1 MIASDALRFG
11 DELFSLIAADLACYA
26 HGMDYR
32 QDAQHSPGSL
42 AAGPKQPPAKTF
54 SDGTKLPMVGRPSQ
68 NRYRWYSLL
77 FSALFDQSESRP
89 LLSRVIAAACLLAC
103 VAISAAAYAA
113 SPSPNVLPPESMGV
127 RQAPPPQ
134 PINWDRVTQEATDL
148 LSKYIQINTTNPP
161 GNELGA
167 ARMLKEKFLTD
178 GVPAT
183 TWEPQHGRGIVAAR
197 LRGIGKHNKSII
209 LLSHMDVVP
218 ANPKEWQVPPF
229 SGLVKNGEIW
239 GRGAIDDKGPGV
251 IELMAMLA
259 IKRAGILLN
268 RDVLFIATGD
278 EEEGGKNGAGWFVD
292 HEASVFSDAGYLLN
306 EGGGIHPLAENK
318 RKVYVV
324 SVTEKTP
331 LWLRLTAS
339 GPAGHA
345 SDPPAETA
353 VTRLVRALDK
363 LSEYKTPIHVIGP
376 VQDYYHSVALLDHG
390 PRELLDLASALKN
403 PAFQEKFVSDPG
415 QNAQVRDTITPTVL
429 SASQKTNVIS
439 ETAYAEIDC
448 RLLPGSDSKTV
459 VNDIKKAIADD
470 SIKIDVLLNFQPISS
485 PSRSP
490 LMNAIETLARV
501 HDQASV
507 VPSMV
512 IGFTDSHYF
521 RQKKIVSY
529 GFIPIEV
536 LPAEGKG
543 IHGINERVGVKEL
556 ADGIQRMVQLL
567 KTFGGQ

>member
-1 MIASDALRFG
+1 MPHMILELRVVDGALATVFLQSVIEIFNCSAMTR
-11 DELFSLIAADLACYA
+11 
-26 HGMDYR
+26 
-32 QDAQHSPGSL
+32 GS
-42 AAGPKQPPAKTF
+42 F
-54 SDGTKLPMVGRPSQ
+54 
-68 NRYRWYSLL
+68 
-77 FSALFDQSESRP
+77 F
-89 LLSRVIAAACLLAC
+89 LSLLAC
-103 VAISAAAYAA
+103 LAISGSAFGA
-113 SPSPNVLPPESMGV
+113 SPSPNVLPSESRGV
-127 RQAPPPQ
+127 TKAPPPQ
-134 PINWDRVTQEATDL
+134 PINWDKVTQEATEL
-148 LSKYIQINTTNPP
+148 LSKYIQMNTTNPP
-161 GNELGA
+161 GNEQGA

-178 GVPAT
+178 GIPAT

-218 ANPKEWQVPPF
+218 ANPKEWEVPPF
-229 SGLVKNGEIW
+229 SGSVKDGKIW
-239 GRGAIDDKGPGV
+239 GRGSIDDKGPGV

-268 RDVLFIATGD
+268 RDVLFVATGD

-292 HEASVFSDAGYLLN
+292 HESNVFSDAGYLLN
-306 EGGGIHPLAENK
+306 EGGGIHALADNQ
-318 RKVYVV
+318 RKVYAV

-331 LWLRLTAS
+331 LWLKLTAT

-345 SDPPAETA
+345 SEPPAETA

-363 LSEYKTPIHVIGP
+363 LSEYKTPVHVIGP
-376 VQDYYHSVALLDHG
+376 VQDYYHAMAMLDHG
-390 PRELLDLASALKN
+390 PKQQLDLAAALKD
-403 PAFQEKFVSDPG
+403 PDYQKKFLSDPR
-415 QNAQVRDTITPTVL
+415 QNALVRDTITPTVL
-429 SASQKTNVIS
+429 SGSPKTNVIS

-448 RLLPGSDSKTV
+448 RLLPSSDPKTV
-459 VNDIKKAIADD
+459 VNDIKKAIGDD
-470 SIKIDVLLNFQPISS
+470 TIKIDVLLNFPPISS

-507 VPSMV
+507 VPSMI

-543 IHGINERVGVKEL
+543 VHGINERIGVKEL
-556 ADGIQRMVQLL
+556 TDGIQRMVQLL
-567 KTFGGQ
+567 KIFGGQ

>member
-1 MIASDALRFG
+1 MTRATAINA
-11 DELFSLIAADLACYA
+11 FS
-26 HGMDYR
+26 
-32 QDAQHSPGSL
+32 
-42 AAGPKQPPAKTF
+42 
-54 SDGTKLPMVGRPSQ
+54 
-68 NRYRWYSLL
+68 
-77 FSALFDQSESRP
+77 
-89 LLSRVIAAACLLAC
+89 LLAC
-103 VAISAAAYAA
+103 LAISGAAFAA
-113 SPSPNVLPPESMGV
+113 SPEASPNVLPAESMGV
-127 RQAPPPQ
+127 TQAPPPQ
-134 PINWDRVTQEATDL
+134 PINWDKVTQEATDL

-161 GNELGA
+161 GNELEA

-239 GRGAIDDKGPGV
+239 GRGSIDDKGPGV

-259 IKRAGILLN
+259 IKRAGILLD

-306 EGGGIHPLAENK
+306 EGGGIHPLADNK

-331 LWLRLTAS
+331 LWLRLTAN

-376 VQDYYHSVALLDHG
+376 VQDYYHSIAQLDHG

-403 PAFQEKFVSDPG
+403 PAFEEKFVSDSG

-439 ETAYAEIDC
+439 ETAYAEVDC

-459 VNDIKKAIADD
+459 VNDIKKAIGDD

-490 LMNAIETLARV
+490 LMNAIEALARV

-567 KTFGGQ
+567 KIFGGQ

>member
-1 MIASDALRFG
+1 MIAITAFRLA
-11 DELFSLIAADLACYA
+11 DELFSLTPADLACYSY
-26 HGMDYR
+26 GMDYR
-32 QDAQHSPGSL
+32 QDAQHSPDSL
-42 AAGPKQPPAKTF
+42 RVPRLQPPTKTV
-54 SDGTKLPMVGRPSQ
+54 SDGTKLPIVEEPSQ
-68 NRYRWYSLL
+68 NHNRWYNLL
-77 FSALFDQSESRP
+77 FSCML
-89 LLSRVIAAACLLAC
+89 ACL
-103 VAISAAAYAA
+103 AISTTVFAA
-113 SPSPNVLPPESMGV
+113 SPAASPNVAPAESRGV
-127 RQAPPPQ
+127 TKAPPPQ

-161 GNELGA
+161 GNEIEA
-167 ARMLKEKFLTD
+167 ARLLREKFLTD
-178 GVPAT
+178 GIPAT

-218 ANPKEWQVPPF
+218 ADQKEWQVPPF
-229 SGLVKNGEIW
+229 SGTVKDGKIW

-268 RDVLFIATGD
+268 RDVLFVATGD
-278 EEEGGKNGAGWFVD
+278 EEEGGKYGAGWFVD

-306 EGGGIHPLAENK
+306 EGGGIHPLSDK
-318 RKVYVV
+318 RKIYVV

-331 LWLRLTAS
+331 LWLKLTAS

-353 VTRLVRALDK
+353 VTRLIRALDK

-376 VQDYYHSVALLDHG
+376 VQDYYHSIAQLEHG
-390 PRELLDLASALKN
+390 PKAQLDLAAALKD
-403 PAFQEKFVSDPG
+403 PEFQKKFLSDPN

-429 SASQKTNVIS
+429 SASPRTNVIS

-448 RLLPGSDSKTV
+448 RLLPGSDPKTV
-459 VNDIKKAIADD
+459 VNDIKKALGDD
-470 SIKIDVLLNFQPISS
+470 TIRVDVLLNFQPISS

-490 LMNAIETLARV
+490 LMNAIESLARV
-501 HDQASV
+501 RDQATV

-567 KTFGGQ
+567 KIFGGQ

>member
-1 MIASDALRFG
+1 MTRA
-11 DELFSLIAADLACYA
+11 
-26 HGMDYR
+26 
-32 QDAQHSPGSL
+32 
-42 AAGPKQPPAKTF
+42 
-54 SDGTKLPMVGRPSQ
+54 
-68 NRYRWYSLL
+68 
-77 FSALFDQSESRP
+77 
-89 LLSRVIAAACLLAC
+89 IAAAYLLASL
-103 VAISAAAYAA
+103 ALPRPALAA
-113 SPSPNVLPPESMGV
+113 SPSATPNVLPAESIGV
-127 RQAPPPQ
+127 RPAPPPQ
-134 PINWDRVTQEATDL
+134 PINWDRVTQEATEL
-148 LSKYIQINTTNPP
+148 LSKYIQLDTTNPP
-161 GNELGA
+161 GNERDA

-178 GVPAT
+178 GIPAT
-183 TWEPQHGRGIVAAR
+183 TWEPLKGRGIVAAR
-197 LRGIGKHNKSII
+197 LRGIGKHTKSII

-218 ANPKEWQVPPF
+218 ANPKEWEVPPF

-239 GRGAIDDKGPGV
+239 GRGALDDKGPGV

-268 RDVLFIATGD
+268 RDVLFVATGD

-292 HEASVFSDAGYLLN
+292 HEASVFADAGFLLN
-306 EGGGIHPLAENK
+306 EGGGIHALADNK

-331 LWLRLTAS
+331 LWLKLTAS

-363 LSEYKTPIHVIGP
+363 LSQYKTAIHVIGP
-376 VQDYYHSVALLDHG
+376 VQDYYHTMAMLDHG
-390 PRELLDLASALKN
+390 PKEQLDLAAALKD
-403 PAFQEKFVSDPG
+403 PAYQNKFLSDPS
-415 QNAQVRDTITPTVL
+415 QNARVRDTITPTVL

-439 ETAYAEIDC
+439 ETAYAEVDC
-448 RLLPGSDSKTV
+448 RLLPGSDPKAV
-459 VNDIKKAIADD
+459 MNDIKKALGDD
-470 SIKIDVLLNFQPISS
+470 SIKIDTILNFPPISS

-490 LMNAIETLARV
+490 LMTAIDSLARV
-501 HDQASV
+501 HDQAGV

-543 IHGINERVGVKEL
+543 IHGINERIGVSEL

-567 KTFGGQ
+567 RIFGGQKQVSR

>member
-1 MIASDALRFG
+1 MTRASSTA
-11 DELFSLIAADLACYA
+11 IAAGA
-26 HGMDYR
+26 
-32 QDAQHSPGSL
+32 
-42 AAGPKQPPAKTF
+42 
-54 SDGTKLPMVGRPSQ
+54 
-68 NRYRWYSLL
+68 
-77 FSALFDQSESRP
+77 
-89 LLSRVIAAACLLAC
+89 LLAC
-103 VAISAAAYAA
+103 FAISGSAIAA
-113 SPSPNVLPPESMGV
+113 SPAASPNVLPAESMGV
-127 RQAPPPQ
+127 TQAPPPQ

-161 GNELGA
+161 GNEIEA
-167 ARMLKEKFLTD
+167 ARMFKEKFLTD
-178 GVPAT
+178 GIPAT

-229 SGLVKNGEIW
+229 SGTVKNGEIW

-292 HEASVFSDAGYLLN
+292 HASSVFSDAGFLLN
-306 EGGGIHPLAENK
+306 EGGGIRALTDNK
-318 RKVYVV
+318 RKAYVV

-331 LWLRLTAS
+331 LWLKLTAS

-353 VTRLVRALDK
+353 VTRLVRALEK

-376 VQDYYHSVALLDHG
+376 VQDYYHSMAMLDHG
-390 PRELLDLASALKN
+390 PKDQLDLATALKD
-403 PAFQEKFVSDPG
+403 PEFEKKFVSDPS

-448 RLLPGSDSKTV
+448 RLLPGSDSKSV
-459 VNDIKKAIADD
+459 INDIKKAIGDD
-470 SIKIDVLLNFQPISS
+470 TIKIDTILNFQPISS

-490 LMNAIETLARV
+490 LMTAIDSLARV

-521 RQKKIVSY
+521 RQKKIVAY

-543 IHGINERVGVKEL
+543 IHGVNERVGVKEL

-567 KTFGGQ
+567 KIFGGQ

>member
-1 MIASDALRFG
+1 MLAFVALT
-11 DELFSLIAADLACYA
+11 S
-26 HGMDYR
+26 
-32 QDAQHSPGSL
+32 
-42 AAGPKQPPAKTF
+42 
-54 SDGTKLPMVGRPSQ
+54 
-68 NRYRWYSLL
+68 
-77 FSALFDQSESRP
+77 SAF
-89 LLSRVIAAACLLAC
+89 
-103 VAISAAAYAA
+103 AA
-113 SPSPNVLPPESMGV
+113 SPAASPNVLPAESRGV
-127 RQAPPPQ
+127 TQAPLPQ
-134 PINWDRVTQEATDL
+134 PINWDKVTQEATDL
-148 LSKYIQINTTNPP
+148 LSKYIQMNTTNPP
-161 GNELGA
+161 GNEIAA

-178 GVPAT
+178 GIPAT

-218 ANPKEWQVPPF
+218 ANPKEWEQPPF
-229 SGLVKNGEIW
+229 SGTVKDGKIW

-268 RDVLFIATGD
+268 RDVLFVATGD

-292 HEASVFSDAGYLLN
+292 HESNVFSDAGFLLN
-306 EGGGIHPLAENK
+306 EGGGIRALTDNK
-318 RKVYVV
+318 RKAYVV
-324 SVTEKTP
+324 SITEKTP
-331 LWLRLTAS
+331 LWLKLTAS

-353 VTRLVRALDK
+353 VTRLVRALNK

-376 VQDYYHSVALLDHG
+376 VQDYYHSMAELDHG
-390 PRELLDLASALKN
+390 PRQQLDLAAALKDPEYQN
-403 PAFQEKFVSDPG
+403 KFLSDPS
-415 QNAQVRDTITPTVL
+415 QNARVRDTITPTVL

-448 RLLPGSDSKTV
+448 RLLPGSDPKTV
-459 VNDIKKAIADD
+459 MSDIRKAIGDD
-470 SIKIDVLLNFQPISS
+470 TVKIDVILNFPPISS
-485 PSRSP
+485 PSRSA
-490 LMNAIETLARV
+490 LMTAIDSLGRMR
-501 HDQASV
+501 DQASV
-507 VPSMV
+507 VPSLV

-543 IHGINERVGVKEL
+543 VHGINEHIGVKEL

-567 KTFGGQ
+567 KIFGGQ

>member
-1 MIASDALRFG
+1 M
-11 DELFSLIAADLACYA
+11 
-26 HGMDYR
+26 
-32 QDAQHSPGSL
+32 
-42 AAGPKQPPAKTF
+42 
-54 SDGTKLPMVGRPSQ
+54 
-68 NRYRWYSLL
+68 
-77 FSALFDQSESRP
+77 SR
-89 LLSRVIAAACLLAC
+89 ATTAACLLAYL
-103 VAISAAAYAA
+103 AISATAFAA
-113 SPSPNVLPPESMGV
+113 SPSASPNMPPAESRGV
-127 RQAPPPQ
+127 TKAPPPQ

-161 GNELGA
+161 GNEIEA
-167 ARMLKEKFLTD
+167 ARLLREKFLSD
-178 GVPAT
+178 GIPAT

-209 LLSHMDVVP
+209 LLSHLDVVP
-218 ANPKEWQVPPF
+218 ADQKEWQVPPF
-229 SGLVKNGEIW
+229 AGTVKDGKIW

-268 RDVLFIATGD
+268 RDVLFVATGD
-278 EEEGGKNGAGWFVD
+278 EEEGGRNGAGWFVD

-306 EGGGIHPLAENK
+306 EGGGIHQLSESK
-318 RKVYVV
+318 HKVYVV

-331 LWLRLTAS
+331 LWLKLTAS

-353 VTRLVRALDK
+353 VTRLIHALDK
-363 LSEYKTPIHVIGP
+363 LNEYKTPIHVIGP
-376 VQDYYHSVALLDHG
+376 VQDYYHSIAQLEHG
-390 PRELLDLASALKN
+390 PREQLDLAKALKD
-403 PAFQEKFVSDPG
+403 PEFQKKFLSEPS

-429 SASQKTNVIS
+429 AASPRTNVIS
-439 ETAYAEIDC
+439 ETAYAELDC
-448 RLLPGSDSKTV
+448 RLLPGSDPKKV
-459 VNDIKKAIADD
+459 VNDIKKALGDD
-470 SIKIDVLLNFQPISS
+470 AIKVDVLLNFQPISS

-490 LMNAIETLARV
+490 LMNAIESLARV
-501 HDQASV
+501 RDQASV

-567 KTFGGQ
+567 KIFGGQ